1 MNVSFV
7 AEVVRLEE
15 YEEELWSENDPFHR
29 SFSEVLTSLP
39 WKRS

>member
-1 MNVSFV
+1 MNVLCV
-7 AEVVRLEE
+7 AEVVEE
-15 YEEELWSENDPFHR
+15 YEEELWSENDPLHR